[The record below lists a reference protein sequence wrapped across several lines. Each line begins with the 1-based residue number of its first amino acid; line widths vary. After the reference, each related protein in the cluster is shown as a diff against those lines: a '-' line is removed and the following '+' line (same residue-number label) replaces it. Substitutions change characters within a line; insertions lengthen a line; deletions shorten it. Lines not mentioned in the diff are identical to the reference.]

1 MKVYDPDIRKVLYNS
16 FLSTKEFNKD
26 LETLII
32 DEFDVC
38 RGVSRVD
45 IAVINDKLHGYEIKS
60 EQDTLERL
68 PMQIESYNKV
78 FDKMTVVVSEKHLK
92 KVNEL
97 VPEWW
102 GIYCIISKANN
113 KLVLKKVRKSKV
125 NKNVQLL
132 EVVQLLWKDE
142 LIDILNNC
150 GIKKGIKSKTR
161 FALSELVIKNL
172 PKKEIKKI
180 VKLKLRIRT
189 TWRAVEL
196 QQICDDLLKC

>member
-1 MKVYDPDIRKVLYNS
+1 
-16 FLSTKEFNKD
+16 
-26 LETLII
+26 
-32 DEFDVC
+32 
-38 RGVSRVD
+38 
-45 IAVINDKLHGYEIKS
+45 
-60 EQDTLERL
+60 
-68 PMQIESYNKV
+68 MQIESYNKV